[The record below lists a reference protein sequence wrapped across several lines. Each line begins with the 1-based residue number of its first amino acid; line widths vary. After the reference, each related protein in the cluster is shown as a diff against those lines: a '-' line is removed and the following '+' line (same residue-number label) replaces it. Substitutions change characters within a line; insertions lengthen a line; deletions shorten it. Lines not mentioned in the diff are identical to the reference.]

1 MAVENEHERS
11 PGPDVACGKTLF
23 TTHLA
28 GHLSCAASR
37 ATSGQPSPARH
48 GGSVRLVGLA
58 RPVRPQTAPCRAA
71 PAEMAREAAPPF
83 RTYGHARLVMH
94 VWSRMSVWVS
104 KDTSPGSR
112 TAGEALQVHSV
123 LPSPFPAPGPLR
135 QASTRSYEHALALTA
150 GGLAHRAPRHRFF
163 VLQLSRPGHTRVPTR
178 TRAPPRLE
186 RAGIRSGSRLQ
197 PRPRRTWKAPPR
209 GPAAR

>member
-1 MAVENEHERS
+1 MPAARRS
-11 PGPDVACGKTLF
+11 SRRTSLDICRAQRHVPRPVSQVRPATAGPSGWSVWPVRSVRRPHPAGPRRRKWHAKPLPPFVRMVTHAWSCTFGHACPCGYLRVLPPGPAPQVRRFRST
-23 TTHLA
+23 
-28 GHLSCAASR
+28 LSC
-37 ATSGQPSPARH
+37 
-48 GGSVRLVGLA
+48 L
-58 RPVRPQTAPCRAA
+58 
-71 PAEMAREAAPPF
+71 
-83 RTYGHARLVMH
+83 
-94 VWSRMSVWVS
+94 
-104 KDTSPGSR
+104 
-112 TAGEALQVHSV
+112 
-123 LPSPFPAPGPLR
+123 LPSLP
-135 QASTRSYEHALALTA
+135 QDRSGKLLQIRYEHALALTA